1 MEGRFFPGGHTSG
14 GGREEVAGRGSRGE
28 WSLSEGVEMGGE
40 GEVGIVGEDVGEVSR
55 MIGRTGGVMLW
66 VGSGGSAG
74 DLSEEESRPQS
85 RGEERGPSPIG

>member
-40 GEVGIVGEDVGEVSR
+40 GRGEGEVGMVGEDVGEVSR
-55 MIGRTGGVMLW
+55 MVGRTGGVMLW
-66 VGSGGSAG
+66 V
-74 DLSEEESRPQS
+74 EEWWKCRRFE
-85 RGEERGPSPIG
+85 